1 MKRYLKIFLVSAGS
15 LLLIFLIA
23 FGIGKW
29 YISTHKEEIIAKIK
43 KGAKE
48 KYYSVVAIK
57 DIELTFFSTFPHIAI
72 HLSGID
78 VQGPMYH
85 IHHQKLFSAKTVD
98 LSIRPEKLIL
108 GKIVLGKTTLKEGNL
123 YIYTDSNGVSNLS
136 YFKSE
141 KQKAVAD
148 KKPISLPENIQL
160 QNFDLSI
167 IDLQKE
173 KKFQFYIH
181 KLSAQTN
188 KQEIKIVKDITV
200 RSLAFN
206 APRGS
211 FIANTRLTGNY
222 SINFNPS
229 TSKLTFEKITIAINK
244 HPFVFSGN
252 FQLDTVAHFSLHIGT
267 KQIPYELAK
276 SLLLPHISKA
286 LADVQITTPIDVD
299 TELDG
304 PLNGG
309 DPLVIAKWKLKTASV
324 STTLLS
330 VDSATLSG
338 LYTNEV
344 VRGLP
349 RKDPNSKIAIS
360 NLTGKWNGIPISAKL
375 ITVNDLSKPKV
386 MGEFESN
393 FNLSAFN
400 TVLQSESFGFSG
412 GTGKLNIQYTGPLDS
427 ISKKNASIDIG
438 LQLVKGTIAIHPL
451 NLLVTECQTD
461 IAIRDADIY
470 IKKLSAKASDGS
482 NISITGSATN
492 TFALIDE
499 NLGKVVTSINIYS
512 PFLNL
517 SNISKMLRGHKKP
530 SHTKSKQKLGK
541 TIGRID
547 QILEKE
553 IIQITLRADKI
564 KHNNLIATNF
574 STNAK
579 LYRGQWSVDN
589 LSLQMAGGGINVSA
603 SVTEAAGNKYLL
615 KSAYSV
621 KGVDASAL
629 FYAFDNFGL
638 KSITDKNITGKIEAV
653 GKVETLTDKFGNIDK
668 KKLTGDLRFS
678 LKNGSLKKIKALEEI
693 GDKYLKKRNLSD
705 LRFAEISNKLT
716 ISQGVVSV
724 PRMQIEATAF
734 RLFIEG
740 QYGIAGAT
748 DLRIQ
753 VPLSN
758 LTAQDAG
765 YVPKKTKQ
773 NAKGGMSIYLRAKS
787 DENEKIGI
795 SLDML
800 GAIRKSNLTKKD

>member
-1 MKRYLKIFLVSAGS
+1 
-15 LLLIFLIA
+15 
-23 FGIGKW
+23 
-29 YISTHKEEIIAKIK
+29 
-43 KGAKE
+43 
-48 KYYSVVAIK
+48 
-57 DIELTFFSTFPHIAI
+57 
-72 HLSGID
+72 
-78 VQGPMYH
+78 
-85 IHHQKLFSAKTVD
+85 
-98 LSIRPEKLIL
+98 
-108 GKIVLGKTTLKEGNL
+108 VLGKTTIKEGNL

-136 YFKSE
+136 YFKSK

-148 KKPISLPENIQL
+148 KNPISLPENIQL
-160 QNFDLSI
+160 QNFALSI
-167 IDLQKE
+167 IDHQKE
-173 KKFQFYIH
+173 KNFQFYIH
-181 KLSAQTN
+181 KLVAQTN
-188 KQEIKIVKDITV
+188 NYEVKIVKDITV

-206 APRGS
+206 APQGS
-211 FIANTRLTGNY
+211 FMANKRLTGSY
-222 SINFNPS
+222 TVHFN
-229 TSKLTFEKITIAINK
+229 TNTNRLTFEKINIAINK
-244 HPFVFSGN
+244 HPFTFSGN
-252 FQLDTVAHFSLHIGT
+252 FQLDSTAHFSLHIGS
-267 KQIPYELAK
+267 KQLPYEFAK

-286 LADVQITTPIDVD
+286 LTAVQINAPIDVD

-309 DPLVIAKWKLKTASV
+309 DPLVIAKWELKNASV
-324 STTLLS
+324 GTKLLS

-338 LYTNEV
+338 IYTNEV
-344 VRGLP
+344 VKGLP
-349 RKDPNSKIAIS
+349 RKDPNSKIAIH
-360 NLTGKWNGIPISAKL
+360 NLSAYWHGIPISAKL
-375 ITVNDLSKPKV
+375 ISVTDLSKPKV
-386 MGEFESN
+386 VGEFVSN
-393 FNLSAFN
+393 FNLSTFN
-400 TVLQSESFGFSG
+400 TVLQSETLGFSG
-412 GTGKLNIQYTGPLDS
+412 GMGKLNIQYRGPLDS
-427 ISKKNASIDIG
+427 LSKKNASIDIG
-438 LQLVKGTIAIHPL
+438 LQLVKGTIAIYPL

-492 TFALIDE
+492 TFALLDD

-517 SNISKMLRGHKKP
+517 SNISKMLRGHKKT
-530 SHTKSKQKLGK
+530 SHTKSKLGK
-541 TIGRID
+541 AIARID

-553 IIQITLRADKI
+553 VIQITLKADKI
-564 KHNNLIATNF
+564 KHNKLIATNL

-579 LYRGQWSVDN
+579 LNRGQWSIDN
-589 LSLQMAGGGINVSA
+589 LSLQMAGGAINVSA
-603 SVTEAAGNKYLL
+603 SVTEAAGNNYQL
-615 KSAYSV
+615 KSTYSV

-629 FYAFDNFGL
+629 LYAFDNFGL
-638 KSITDKNITGKIEAV
+638 KSITDKNITGNIDAV
-653 GKVETLTDKFGNIDK
+653 GKLETLTDKFGEIDK
-668 KKLTGDLRFS
+668 KKLAGDLRFS

-705 LRFAEISNKLT
+705 LRFAEIGNKLT
-716 ISQGVVSV
+716 ISQGLVSV

-758 LTAQDAG
+758 LTAHDSG

-795 SLDML
+795 SLDLL
-800 GAIRKSNLTKKD
+800 GAVRKSNLAKKE